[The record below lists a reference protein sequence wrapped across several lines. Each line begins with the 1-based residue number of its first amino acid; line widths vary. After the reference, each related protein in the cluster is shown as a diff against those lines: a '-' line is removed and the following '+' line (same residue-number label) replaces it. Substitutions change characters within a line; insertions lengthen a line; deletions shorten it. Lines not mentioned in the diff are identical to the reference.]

1 MGDLLFHQAADQ
13 LAFID
18 NRYQVEA
25 ALGEF
30 GNHLRALVVRFD
42 AKQAAVHQV
51 ADRLP
56 DIPFLQELFD
66 RQAAAQFPAGDDKHL
81 AGNVIAVQLGDKVFA
96 RLMDAEM
103 FLQRNKIGTHV
114 LGDRIAV
121 EARGRLMGGAEL
133 NGRHD

>member
-18 NRYQVEA
+18 NRYCVEA

-56 DIPFLQELFD
+56 DIPFLQELLTD
-66 RQAAAQFPAGDDKHL
+66 RLPRSFLPATTNT
-81 AGNVIAVQLGDKVFA
+81 AGNVITVQLGDKVFA

>member
-1 MGDLLFHQAADQ
+1 MGDLLLHQAADQ

-18 NRYQVEA
+18 DGDRVEA
-25 ALGEF
+25 ALAEL
-30 GNHLRALVVRFD
+30 GNHLLALIVRFD

-51 ADRLP
+51 ADRLV
-56 DIPFLQELFD
+56 DIRFPGVAFD
-66 RQAAAQFPAGDDKHL
+66 RQAATQLLAGDDKHL
-81 AGNVIAVQLGDKVFA
+81 PGNIIAGQLGDKVFA
-96 RLMDAEM
+96 RLMNAEM

-133 NGRHD
+133 NGRHV